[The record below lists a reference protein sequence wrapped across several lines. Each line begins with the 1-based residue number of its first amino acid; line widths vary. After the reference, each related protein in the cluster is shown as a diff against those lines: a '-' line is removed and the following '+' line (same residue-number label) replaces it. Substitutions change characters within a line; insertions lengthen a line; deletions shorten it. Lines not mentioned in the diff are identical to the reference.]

1 MNVKKTRPGGRTG
14 TVHRG
19 ALPFALATGMAAT
32 GLVVLAPTAT
42 AAVPPAPAAA
52 TTTAAAPAASVTG
65 WTRVAKKHPDTT
77 YWKSADALRAGNEG
91 GREGLSRSFLQI
103 DTAALKGAQVTGATL
118 RLRGTASATCTAKPV
133 ELWSTGAV
141 TAGTSWR
148 VQPAKGARLAT
159 VTASR
164 GAGPGCP
171 AGELAFDV
179 TALLKDAAA
188 AGRTAVTVGLYAA
201 DENDTSAW
209 KRFDPKSVALQTA
222 VTAAP
227 TVSAL
232 ATAPATPCTG
242 GLIGNTQ
249 ISLSATVDGP
259 DPGGLSAEFQV
270 FAAGSATPL
279 RSMTIPA
286 AKGRPATW
294 PVADADLPSGAY
306 TWHARATDAAGQ
318 TSAWSPACAFSV
330 DRTRPAA
337 PPVISSP
344 EFPDGA
350 QGQPAHTGAARTP
363 GTFTFATGGVED
375 LAEIVYWSDS
385 DAVRRTV
392 APGGSATITPLG
404 TGPQRVYAYGVDK
417 AGNRSDT
424 AEYLFYAVRAT
435 HPDVAG
441 DLNGDGHRD
450 LWTLA
455 ADGRLQFRAGKG
467 DGTFA
472 APVDAGVTLNPAAQ
486 IVAGGDW
493 GQDGYND
500 LVVLEPGPAGARQL
514 WVYPNTGLGAV
525 APADRMEVSAF
536 DSADDHWAGAQQ
548 LVSAG
553 DVDGDGLADLLV
565 REGGRLWTYRA
576 APMGYLDAPVSVG
589 GAGWDAY
596 TVVSPGDTDGDGAGD
611 LWLREDATGDL
622 LTVAGAKG
630 ADGRQDVTAWGS
642 AAKVRAGSGFGRAAH
657 PVLGSAGDVT
667 GDGFADLWATGPDGT
682 AVLFRGTATGVD
694 PTPVPLG

>member
-14 TVHRG
+14 AVHRR
-19 ALPFALATGMAAT
+19 ALPFALAAGMAAT
-32 GLVVLAPTAT
+32 GLAVLAPTA
-42 AAVPPAPAAA
+42 
-52 TTTAAAPAASVTG
+52 AAAPATAATSAVSVTG

-77 YWKSADALRAGNEG
+77 YWKSAEALRAGNEG

-103 DTAALKGAQVTGATL
+103 DTAALAGARVTGATL
-118 RLRGTASATCTAKPV
+118 RLRGTASATCAAEPV

-141 TAGTSWR
+141 TARTSWNK
-148 VQPAKGARLAT
+148 QPAKVTRLAT

-171 AGELAFDV
+171 AGDLAFDV
-179 TALLKDAAA
+179 TALLRDAAA

-201 DENDTSAW
+201 DEKDTSAW
-209 KRFDPKSVALQTA
+209 KRFDPKSAALQTTVA
-222 VTAAP
+222 VPP
-227 TVSAL
+227 TVSGL
-232 ATAPATPCTG
+232 GTDPATPCTG
-242 GLIGNTQ
+242 GLIGNTR
-249 ISLSATVDGP
+249 IGLSATVDGP
-259 DPGGLSAEFQV
+259 DTGALAAEFQV
-270 FAAGSATPL
+270 FAAGSATPP
-279 RSMTIPA
+279 RAMTIPA
-286 AKGRPATW
+286 TKGRPATW
-294 PVADADLPSGAY
+294 SVADTDLPSGDY
-306 TWHARATDAAGQ
+306 TWRARGTDAAAGQ
-318 TSAWSPACAFSV
+318 SSDWSPSCAFSV

-344 EFPDGA
+344 EFPDGG

-392 APGGSATITPLG
+392 TPGGSATITPLL
-404 TGPQRVYAYGVDK
+404 TGPQRVYAYGVDR

-424 AEYLFYAVRAT
+424 ANYLFYAVRAA
-435 HPDVAG
+435 HPDVTG
-441 DLNGDGHRD
+441 DLNGDGRRD

-455 ADGRLQFRAGKG
+455 ADGRLQFRAGRG
-467 DGTFA
+467 DGAFA
-472 APVDAGVTLNPAAQ
+472 APVDAGVTLDPAAQ

-500 LVVLEPGPAGARQL
+500 LVVLEPGPSGARQL

-525 APADRMEVSAF
+525 APVDRMEVSALRP
-536 DSADDHWAGAQQ
+536 ADDHWSDAQQ
-548 LVSAG
+548 LASAG

-565 REGGRLWTYRA
+565 RQGGQLWTYLA
-576 APMGYLDAPVSVG
+576 SPVGYLGAPVSVG
-589 GAGWDAY
+589 GTGWDAY

-622 LTVAGAKG
+622 LSVTGAKG
-630 ADGRQDVTAWGS
+630 ADGGQDVTAWGS
-642 AAKVRAGSGFGRAAH
+642 AAKAKIGSGFGRAPH

-667 GDGFADLWATGPDGT
+667 GDGFADLWATRADGT
-682 AVLFRGTATGVD
+682 TVLFRGTATGVD
-694 PTPVPLG
+694 PTAVPLG